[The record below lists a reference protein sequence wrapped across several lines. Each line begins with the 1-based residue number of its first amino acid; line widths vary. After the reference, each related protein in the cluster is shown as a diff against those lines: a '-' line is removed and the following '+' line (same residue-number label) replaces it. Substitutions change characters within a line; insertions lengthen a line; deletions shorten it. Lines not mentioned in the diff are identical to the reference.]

1 MRLIQDAKV
10 TYYAWRRTR
19 YIKSLFK
26 QLAKTKVQ
34 ATLEVPAE
42 HGENHDA

>member
-1 MRLIQDAKV
+1 MKPIHNAKV